1 MRRAD
6 RWLMAELSRILKVI
20 EDAMEVTKTRTAANA
35 AVYLMLNAWRRYVRR
50 RGGSIG
56 PAAKDFV
63 KAWAVALSPFAP
75 FTAEEMNRIMGGK
88 DFVARSS
95 WPVVKLDGLG
105 EVLIEEE
112 VLDSLVEDVK
122 RIIQVTGKQP
132 NSVKVLVAPQNFTK
146 IYIDILHD
154 VSSECLANLS
164 KSFGLVDDVKEY
176 RVDIGKWVREF
187 PQEVNRNAAANLV
200 RRFVDLARDLFQ
212 RYSEIAMIM
221 GRPLNLKLIDKRDLE
236 DALSLLVRDL
246 EEVIKSVITKERAVY
261 EEEIGYLRR
270 ELGCEVVVTEAD
282 YAHPDPMRKALQAI
296 PLRPGVVVS

>member
-1 MRRAD
+1 
-6 RWLMAELSRILKVI
+6 
-20 EDAMEVTKTRTAANA
+20 
-35 AVYLMLNAWRRYVRR
+35 VRR
-50 RGGSIG
+50 RGGSMG

-75 FTAEEMNRIMGGK
+75 FTAEEMNRVLGRK

-95 WPVVKLDGLG
+95 WPVVKLDGLV

-122 RIIQVTGKQP
+122 SIVHVTGKQP

-146 IYIDILHD
+146 IYIDILYD
-154 VSSECLANLS
+154 VSTECLLNLS

-212 RYSEIAMIM
+212 RYLEIAMIM

-236 DALSLLVRDL
+236 DALFLLVRDL
-246 EEVIKSVITKERAVY
+246 EKVIKSVITKERAVY
-261 EEEIGYLRR
+261 EEEIEYLRR
-270 ELGCEVVVTEAD
+270 ELGCEVVVAEAD

>member
-1 MRRAD
+1 
-6 RWLMAELSRILKVI
+6 
-20 EDAMEVTKTRTAANA
+20 
-35 AVYLMLNAWRRYVRR
+35 MLNAWRRYVRR

-63 KAWAVALSPFAP
+63 KEWAVALSPFAP
-75 FTAEEMNRIMGGK
+75 FTAEEMNRVLGGK

-95 WPVVKLDGLG
+95 WPVVKLDGLE

-132 NSVKVLVAPQNFTK
+132 NSVKVLVAPQTFTR
-146 IYIDILHD
+146 IYIGVLDD
-154 VSSECLANLS
+154 VTSECVVNLA
-164 KSFGLVDDVKEY
+164 KSFGLVDDVKEF

-200 RRFVDLARDLFQ
+200 RRFVDLVRDLFQ
-212 RYSEIAMIM
+212 RYLEVAMIVE
-221 GRPLNLKLIDKRDLE
+221 PHLNLKRLIYKSDRE
-236 DALSLLVRDL
+236 DALFGLKIHLD
-246 EEVIKSVITKERAVY
+246 EVIKSVITKERAVY
-261 EEEIGYLRR
+261 EEEIEYLRR

>member
-1 MRRAD
+1 
-6 RWLMAELSRILKVI
+6 
-20 EDAMEVTKTRTAANA
+20 MEVTKTRTAANA

-75 FTAEEMNRIMGGK
+75 FTAEEMNKVLGGK

-95 WPVVKLDGLG
+95 WPVVKLDGLE
-105 EVLIEEE
+105 EVLLEEE
-112 VLDSLVEDVK
+112 VLDSLVDDVK

-132 NSVKVLVAPQNFTK
+132 NSVKILVAPQTFTG
-146 IYIDILHD
+146 IYLGILKD
-154 VSSECLANLS
+154 VAIEWLA
-164 KSFGLVDDVKEY
+164 KSPPKAVDVKEY
-176 RVDIGKWVREF
+176 LVDIGKWVGEF

-200 RRFVDLARDLFQ
+200 RRFVDLAKDLFQ
-212 RYSEIAMIM
+212 RYREQL
-221 GRPLNLKLIDKRDLE
+221 LNLKLIDKSDLE
-236 DALSLLVRDL
+236 DALFVLVNDL

-261 EEEIGYLRR
+261 EEEIEYLRR

>member
-1 MRRAD
+1 
-6 RWLMAELSRILKVI
+6 
-20 EDAMEVTKTRTAANA
+20 
-35 AVYLMLNAWRRYVRR
+35 MLNAWRRYVRR

-75 FTAEEMNRIMGGK
+75 FTAEEMNRVLGGK

-95 WPVVKLDGLG
+95 WPVVKLDGLE
-105 EVLIEEE
+105 EVLMEEE

-154 VSSECLANLS
+154 VSTEWHANLL
-164 KSFGLVDDVKEY
+164 KSFDLLDDVKEY

-212 RYSEIAMIM
+212 RYM
-221 GRPLNLKLIDKRDLE
+221 GRLLNLKLIDKSDLE
-236 DALSLLVRDL
+236 DALFVLVNDF

-261 EEEIGYLRR
+261 EEEIEYLRR

-282 YAHPDPMRKALQAI
+282 YAHPDPMKKALQAI